1 MRPLMVAIGTVLAA
15 LAATATSNAQ
25 GAAPP
30 GSRDMRA
37 PPEMMEI
44 DGSKNPELIPQWSA
58 WEFAFRVI
66 AGGPRELPTTVHR
79 LVSIDEGAMIL
90 REAEMAT
97 KIAAVCE
104 TRMGKLRV
112 LIGKERASVLDA
124 RAREVTLDCRRQTL
138 DLRDRVLAH
147 LNPEAQAALRA
158 FVESTK
164 AGTSLTVRKN
174 HLARFLEP
182 E

>member
-112 LIGKERASVLDA
+112 LIGKERSTAAGRHSICGIVCWRISIRRRRPRSGPLWSLRKPA
-124 RAREVTLDCRRQTL
+124 RR
-138 DLRDRVLAH
+138 
-147 LNPEAQAALRA
+147 
-158 FVESTK
+158 
-164 AGTSLTVRKN
+164 
-174 HLARFLEP
+174 
-182 E
+182 